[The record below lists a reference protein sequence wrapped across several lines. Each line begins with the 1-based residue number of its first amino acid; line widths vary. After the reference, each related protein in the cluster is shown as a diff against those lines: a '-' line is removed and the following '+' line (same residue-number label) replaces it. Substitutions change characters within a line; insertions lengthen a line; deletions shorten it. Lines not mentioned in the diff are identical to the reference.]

1 MKTDFQLIDDA
12 KGFPDLEQFR
22 SSTSGAEV
30 VFNGIVRTPNK
41 GLEVLYL
48 DFEAYEAL
56 FHNEMKRIA
65 ESLESQFQINTLILY
80 HRVGRLLPGELAVV
94 AAVFSKHRKDA
105 FQACE
110 MLMNE
115 LKATVPIWKKEFNSD
130 GSFWVSQ
137 TP

>member
-1 MKTDFQLIDDA
+1 LD
-12 KGFPDLEQFR
+12 
-22 SSTSGAEV
+22 
-30 VFNGIVRTPNK
+30 
-41 GLEVLYL
+41 VLYL
-48 DFEAYEAL
+48 EFEAYEAL

-65 ESLESQFQINTLILY
+65 ESLESQFQINAIVLH
-80 HRVGRLLPGELAVV
+80 HRIGRVLPGELAVV
-94 AAVFSKHRKDA
+94 AAVYSAHRKDA

-115 LKATVPIWKKEFNSD
+115 LKSTVPIWKKEFNSD

>member
-1 MKTDFQLIDDA
+1 MKTHFQLIDSSN
-12 KGFPDLEQFR
+12 GFPDLEQFR

-30 VFNGIVRTPNK
+30 VFKGIVRTPNK

-48 DFEAYEAL
+48 EFEAYEAL

-65 ESLESQFQINTLILY
+65 ESLESKFQINSLFLH
-80 HRVGRLLPGELAVV
+80 HRVGRVLPGELAVV
-94 AAVFSKHRKDA
+94 AAVYSQHRKDA

-110 MLMNE
+110 ELMNE
-115 LKATVPIWKKEFNSD
+115 LKATAPIWKKEFNSD

>member
-1 MKTDFQLIDDA
+1 MKTHFQLIEQPN
-12 KGFPDLEQFR
+12 GFPNLEQFR
-22 SSTSGAEV
+22 SESSGAEV

-41 GLEVLYL
+41 GSDVLYL
-48 DFEAYEAL
+48 EFEAYEAL

-65 ESLESQFQINTLILY
+65 ETLASQFQINTIVLH
-80 HRVGRLLPGELAVV
+80 HRIGRVFPGEVAVV
-94 AAVFSKHRKDA
+94 AVVYSQHRKDA
-105 FQACE
+105 FDACE
-110 MLMNE
+110 ALMNE

>member
-12 KGFPDLEQFR
+12 RGFPDLEQFR

-41 GLEVLYL
+41 GLDVLYL
-48 DFEAYEAL
+48 EFEAYEAL

-65 ESLESQFQINTLILY
+65 QSLNSQFQINSLVLH
-80 HRVGRLLPGELAVV
+80 HRVGQVLPGELAVV
-94 AAVFSKHRKDA
+94 AAIYSKHRKDA
-105 FQACE
+105 FHACE
-110 MLMNE
+110 ALMNE

>member
-1 MKTDFQLIDDA
+1 MKTHFQLIE
-12 KGFPDLEQFR
+12 KPNGFPDLEQFR
-22 SSTSGAEV
+22 SECSGAEV

-41 GLEVLYL
+41 GSEVLYL
-48 DFEAYEAL
+48 EFEAYEAL

-65 ESLESQFQINTLILY
+65 EKLESQFQINTLVLH
-80 HRVGRLLPGELAVV
+80 HRIGRVHPGELAVV
-94 AAVFSKHRKDA
+94 AVVYSQHRKDA

-110 MLMNE
+110 ALMNE

>member
-1 MKTDFQLIDDA
+1 MKTDFQLIDHSS
-12 KGFPDLEQFR
+12 GFPDLEQFR
-22 SSTSGAEV
+22 SEFSGAEV

-41 GLEVLYL
+41 GSDVLYL
-48 DFEAYEAL
+48 EFEAYEAL

-65 ESLESQFQINTLILY
+65 EALESQFKINTIVLH
-80 HRVGRLLPGELAVV
+80 HRIGRVLPGELAVV
-94 AAVFSKHRKDA
+94 AVVYSQHRKDA
-105 FQACE
+105 FGACE
-110 MLMNE
+110 ALMNE

>member
-1 MKTDFQLIDDA
+1 MKTHFQLINHSN
-12 KGFPDLEQFR
+12 GFPDLEQFR

-41 GLEVLYL
+41 GSEVLYL
-48 DFEAYEAL
+48 EFEAYQAL

-65 ESLESQFQINTLILY
+65 ESLESQFQINVLVLH
-80 HRVGRLLPGELAVV
+80 HRVGQVLPGELAVV
-94 AAVFSKHRKDA
+94 AAVYSNHRKDA
-105 FQACE
+105 FHACE
-110 MLMNE
+110 ALMNE

>member
-1 MKTDFQLIDDA
+1 MKTDFQLIDDS

-41 GLEVLYL
+41 GLDVLYL
-48 DFEAYEAL
+48 EFEAYEAL

-65 ESLESQFQINTLILY
+65 ESLESQFQINTLVLY
-80 HRVGRLLPGELAVV
+80 HRIGRLLPGELAVV

-105 FQACE
+105 FHACE

-115 LKATVPIWKKEFNSD
+115 LKTSVPIWKKEYNSD

>member
-1 MKTDFQLIDDA
+1 MKTDFQLIDNA
-12 KGFPDLEQFR
+12 SGFPDLEQFR
-22 SSTSGAEV
+22 SERSGAEV

-48 DFEAYEAL
+48 EFEAYEVL

-65 ESLESQFQINTLILY
+65 DSLASQFQINTMVLH
-80 HRVGRLLPGELAVV
+80 HRVGRVLPGEMAVV
-94 AAVFSKHRKDA
+94 AVVYSQHRKDA
-105 FQACE
+105 FMACE
-110 MLMNE
+110 ALMNE

>member
-1 MKTDFQLIDDA
+1 MKTHFQLIEQPN
-12 KGFPDLEQFR
+12 GFPNLEQFR
-22 SSTSGAEV
+22 SESSGAEV

-41 GLEVLYL
+41 GSDVLYL
-48 DFEAYEAL
+48 EFEAYEAL

-65 ESLESQFQINTLILY
+65 ETLESQFQINTIVLH
-80 HRVGRLLPGELAVV
+80 HRIGRVLPGELAVV
-94 AAVFSKHRKDA
+94 AVVYSQHRKDA
-105 FQACE
+105 FDACE
-110 MLMNE
+110 ALMNE

>member
-1 MKTDFQLIDDA
+1 MKTDFQLIEQA
-12 KGFPDLEQFR
+12 SGFPDLEQIR

-48 DFEAYEAL
+48 EFQAYEAL

-65 ESLESQFQINTLILY
+65 DSLETQFQINTLVLH
-80 HRVGRLLPGELAVV
+80 HRIGRVLPGELAVV
-94 AAVFSKHRKDA
+94 AAVYSTHRKDA

>member
-48 DFEAYEAL
+48 EFEAYEAL

>member
-1 MKTDFQLIDDA
+1 MRTDFNLIDDA

-41 GLEVLYL
+41 GLDVLYL
-48 DFEAYEAL
+48 EFEAYEAL

-65 ESLESQFQINTLILY
+65 ESLESQFQINTLVLY
-80 HRVGRLLPGELAVV
+80 HRIGRLLPGELAVV

>member
-1 MKTDFQLIDDA
+1 MKTDFQLIA
-12 KGFPDLEQFR
+12 HASEFPDLEQFR

-41 GLEVLYL
+41 GSEVLYL
-48 DFEAYEAL
+48 EFVAYEAL

-65 ESLESQFQINTLILY
+65 ESLESQFQINAIVLH
-80 HRVGRLLPGELAVV
+80 HRIGRVMPGELAVV
-94 AAVFSKHRKDA
+94 AAVYSAHRKDA

-115 LKATVPIWKKEFNSD
+115 LKATVPIWKKELNSD

>member
-41 GLEVLYL
+41 GLDVLYL
-48 DFEAYEAL
+48 EFEAYEAL

-65 ESLESQFQINTLILY
+65 ESLESQFQINTLVLY
-80 HRVGRLLPGELAVV
+80 HRIGRLLPGELAVA

>member
-1 MKTDFQLIDDA
+1 MKTDFQLINNTN
-12 KGFPDLEQFR
+12 GFPDLEQFR

-30 VFNGIVRTPNK
+30 IFNGIVRTPNK
-41 GLEVLYL
+41 GMDVLYL
-48 DFEAYEAL
+48 EFEAYEAL

-65 ESLESQFQINTLILY
+65 ESLESQFQINAIVLH
-80 HRVGRLLPGELAVV
+80 HRVGRVLPGELAVV
-94 AAVFSKHRKDA
+94 AVVYSQHRKDA
-105 FQACE
+105 FDACE
-110 MLMNE
+110 VLMNE

>member
-12 KGFPDLEQFR
+12 KGFPDLEQCR

-48 DFEAYEAL
+48 EFEAYEAL

>member
-1 MKTDFQLIDDA
+1 MKTDFRLIDQA
-12 KGFPDLEQFR
+12 NGFPDLKQFR
-22 SSTSGAEV
+22 SEGSGAEV

-41 GLEVLYL
+41 GSEVLYL
-48 DFEAYEAL
+48 EFEAYEAL

-65 ESLESQFQINTLILY
+65 ESLESQFQINTLVLH
-80 HRVGRLLPGELAVV
+80 HRIGRVLPGELAVV
-94 AAVFSKHRKDA
+94 AVIFSQHRKDA
-105 FQACE
+105 FDACE
-110 MLMNE
+110 ALMNE

>member
-1 MKTDFQLIDDA
+1 MKTDFQLINHSNS
-12 KGFPDLEQFR
+12 FPDLEQFR

-41 GLEVLYL
+41 GLDVLYL
-48 DFEAYEAL
+48 EFEAYDSL

-65 ESLESQFQINTLILY
+65 ESLESQFQINTLVLH
-80 HRVGRLLPGELAVV
+80 HRIGRVLPGELAVV
-94 AAVFSKHRKDA
+94 AAVYSAHRKDA

>member
-1 MKTDFQLIDDA
+1 MKTHFQLINHSN
-12 KGFPDLEQFR
+12 GFPDLEQFR
-22 SSTSGAEV
+22 SSTCGAEV
-30 VFNGIVRTPNK
+30 VFNGIVRTPNN

-48 DFEAYEAL
+48 EFEAYEAL

-65 ESLESQFQINTLILY
+65 ESLESKFQINSLFVH
-80 HRVGRLLPGELAVV
+80 HRVGRVFPGELAVV
-94 AAVFSKHRKDA
+94 AAVYSQHRKDA

-110 MLMNE
+110 ALMNE
-115 LKATVPIWKKEFNSD
+115 LKATAPIWKKEFNSD

>member
-1 MKTDFQLIDDA
+1 MKTHFQLIEQP

-22 SSTSGAEV
+22 SESSGAEV

-41 GLEVLYL
+41 GSDVLYL
-48 DFEAYEAL
+48 EFEAYEAL

-65 ESLESQFQINTLILY
+65 ETLESQFQINTIVLH
-80 HRVGRLLPGELAVV
+80 HRIGRVFPGEVAVV
-94 AAVFSKHRKDA
+94 AVVYSQHRKDA
-105 FQACE
+105 FDACE
-110 MLMNE
+110 ALMNE

>member
-1 MKTDFQLIDDA
+1 MKTDFQLIDRA
-12 KGFPDLEQFR
+12 NGFPDLEQFR
-22 SSTSGAEV
+22 SESSGAEV

-41 GLEVLYL
+41 GLDVLYL
-48 DFEAYEAL
+48 EFEAYEAL

-65 ESLESQFQINTLILY
+65 VSLESQFQINVLVLH
-80 HRVGRLLPGELAVV
+80 HRVGRVLPGELAVV
-94 AAVFSKHRKDA
+94 AVAYSQRRKDA

>member
-1 MKTDFQLIDDA
+1 MRTDFQLIDNA
-12 KGFPDLEQFR
+12 KGFPDLGQFR
-22 SSTSGAEV
+22 SSNSGAEV

-41 GLEVLYL
+41 GSEVLYL
-48 DFEAYEAL
+48 EFEAYEAL
-56 FHNEMKRIA
+56 FHNEMMRIA
-65 ESLESQFQINTLILY
+65 ESLESQFQINTVVLH
-80 HRVGRLLPGELAVV
+80 HRIGRVLPGELAVV
-94 AAVFSKHRKDA
+94 AVVYSAHRKDA

-115 LKATVPIWKKEFNSD
+115 LKSTVPIWKKEFNSD